1 MDTSSEK
8 TNNNGAAQPAAQ
20 EKQVPHTAA
29 AAEQT
34 PDDPMEVGL
43 HQVEHQ
49 VQVLERRQLAW
60 GEEGGGRAAR

>member
-1 MDTSSEK
+1 LARVLYEA
-8 TNNNGAAQPAAQ
+8 G
-20 EKQVPHTAA
+20 
-29 AAEQT
+29 
-34 PDDPMEVGL
+34 EVGL